1 MTTAVANRL
10 TPKTLAGLNVTRVQE
25 RSSYFN
31 MLIYGDSG
39 VGKTT
44 LAGSAQAVLAMS
56 PVLVIDIEGGTES
69 LKHSYPNVEMIRVTT
84 WKEMQEVYN
93 VLHDGDHPYQTVVL
107 DSLTEIQKFNMYDIM
122 NDLAQKR
129 PDLDPDVPGMREWGK
144 NLEQIRRFVRGFRDL
159 DIHTLFTSLAKSDK
173 DQKTGITTT
182 KPSLSGKM
190 ADEVAAFLDVVVYY
204 YVKQIGDGTDA
215 EFKRLL
221 LTAKTD
227 SQVAKD
233 RTGRLP
239 MVIESPTMQNIYDLM
254 TGNNDNEILDI
265 DSLTTTEK
273 E

>member
-1 MTTAVANRL
+1 MASANRL
-10 TPKTLAGLNVTRVQE
+10 TPKTLAGLNVTKVEE

-44 LAGSAQAVLAMS
+44 LAGSADAVPQMG

-69 LKHSYPNVEMIRVTT
+69 LKHSYPNVEMVRVTT

-93 VLHDGDHPYQTVVL
+93 VLHDGDHPYQTCIL

-204 YVKQIGDGTDA
+204 YVKQIGDGSDA

-221 LTAKTD
+221 LTTKTD

-239 MVIESPTMQNIYDLM
+239 MIIEDPTMQVIYDLM
-254 TGNNDNEILDI
+254 TGKKAGNDQLDI